1 MKYLAEMMSVFFK
14 HGDKNTKISWTIENA
29 SDKDILQG
37 FNHTISSTLVFREID
52 NLRMDKS
59 LQF

>member
-1 MKYLAEMMSVFFK
+1 MKYLAEMMCEFFK
-14 HGDKNTKISWTIENA
+14 QGGKNTKISWTIENE
-29 SDKDILQG
+29 SDKHTLQG

-52 NLRMDKS
+52 NLRMNKS